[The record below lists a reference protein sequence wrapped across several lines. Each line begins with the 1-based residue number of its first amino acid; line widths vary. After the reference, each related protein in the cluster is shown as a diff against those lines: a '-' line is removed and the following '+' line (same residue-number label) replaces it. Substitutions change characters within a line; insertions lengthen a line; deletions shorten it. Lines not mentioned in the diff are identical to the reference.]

1 MIHSTAI
8 VETNNIGKDVLIGAY
23 SYIASNVILNDN
35 CKIYNHTSVGVPPV
49 YALRMGTKPNLEIV
63 FDEGVEVREM
73 CFISAPVEY
82 CMFLGAGSILCQAS
96 SITHD
101 VSLGKGV
108 IINSGARVAGFS
120 YIGDYSVL
128 GMNSVVHQK
137 YVFPAYS
144 FLGANSLFKSTVSVP
159 GLIWAGCP
167 AKPVKVNII
176 GLERNIEDKILRE
189 EIIEN
194 ATNYLR
200 CINKI

>member
-1 MIHSTAI
+1 
-8 VETNNIGKDVLIGAY
+8 
-23 SYIASNVILNDN
+23 
-35 CKIYNHTSVGVPPV
+35 
-49 YALRMGTKPNLEIV
+49 
-63 FDEGVEVREM
+63 
-73 CFISAPVEY
+73 
-82 CMFLGAGSILCQAS
+82 
-96 SITHD
+96 
-101 VSLGKGV
+101 
-108 IINSGARVAGFS
+108 
-120 YIGDYSVL
+120 
-128 GMNSVVHQK
+128 MNSVVHQK